1 MSDLI
6 SRTALL
12 VAIDRERETLIERGL
27 LGGEHVVVHHARRLI
42 EEAPSVDTVPV
53 VRCKNC
59 MYWVETGE
67 GIGECERFEV
77 ADSDPEITHAYQ
89 TAHDWFCADGEQADS
104 TTCGPDYCEIGG
116 GDK

>member
-1 MSDLI
+1 MQRKVRDVQNNDLI
-6 SRTALL
+6 SRAAAKKIVSIMICAPTIKIA
-12 VAIDRERETLIERGL
+12 AEHKIDDLP
-27 LGGEHVVVHHARRLI
+27 A
-42 EEAPSVDTVPV
+42 VDAVSV